1 VPVPGDRRLSEKVAI
16 VTGAASGIGRA
27 VALRFAAEGATV
39 GCFDIAEDGAAKTA
53 AAIGEAGGTATAF
66 GCDVSNESAVG
77 DAVSAAVNALG
88 SPNLLCN
95 VAGIGK
101 FAHSEELD
109 LAEWNRIL
117 AVNLTGTFLM
127 CRAVL
132 PNLLEHGGAII
143 NTASTAGLAAQP
155 YSAAYCAS
163 KGGVALLTRS
173 LAWEYVKRGV
183 RVNAVAPGGIETP
196 IMASFG
202 MPERV
207 EPELMGKIT
216 SPMGFGQ
223 PEDVA
228 ALFAYLASDEA
239 RYVTGSI
246 MTIDGGMTS

>member
-1 VPVPGDRRLSEKVAI
+1 MPVPDAPRLTDKVAI

-27 VALRFAAEGATV
+27 VALRFGAEGAKV

-53 AAIGEAGGTATAF
+53 AAIGEAGGVAVAF
-66 GCDVSNESAVG
+66 GCDVSNETAVI
-77 DAVSAAVNALG
+77 DAVSAAANGLG
-88 SPNLLCN
+88 SPDVLCN
-95 VAGIGK
+95 VAGIGT
-101 FAHSEELD
+101 FAHTEELE

-127 CRAVL
+127 CKAVL
-132 PNLLEHGGAII
+132 PHLLERGGAII

-163 KGGVALLTRS
+163 KGGVVLFTRS

-196 IMASFG
+196 IMAGFVI
-202 MPERV
+202 PDDADPV
-207 EPELMGKIT
+207 LMAKIT
-216 SPMGFGQ
+216 PPVGFGQ

-239 RYVTGSI
+239 KYVNGSI
-246 MTIDGGMTS
+246 MTIDGGLTS

>member
-1 VPVPGDRRLSEKVAI
+1 VPVPSDRRLSDKVAI

-27 VALRFAAEGATV
+27 VALRFAAEGAKV
-39 GCFDIAEDGAAKTA
+39 ACFDVAEEGAAKTA
-53 AAIGEAGGTATAF
+53 AAIGEGGGTAVAF
-66 GCDVSNESAVG
+66 RCDVSNETEVA
-77 DAVSAAVNALG
+77 DAVSAAATALG

-95 VAGIGK
+95 VAGIGT
-101 FAHSEELD
+101 FAYSEELD
-109 LAEWNRIL
+109 LAEWNRVL

-132 PNLLEHGGAII
+132 PHLLEHGGAII
-143 NTASTAGLAAQP
+143 NTGSTAGLAAQP

-196 IMASFG
+196 IHASFVIPDG
-202 MPERV
+202 ADPT
-207 EPELMGKIT
+207 LMAKIT
-216 SPMGFGQ
+216 PPVGFGQ

-246 MTIDGGMTS
+246 MTIDGGITS

>member
-1 VPVPGDRRLSEKVAI
+1 MDLSNARRLNDKVAI

-27 VALRFAAEGATV
+27 VALRFGAEGAKV
-39 GCFDIAEDGAAKTA
+39 ACLDVAPDGAAKTA
-53 AAIGEAGGTATAF
+53 AAIGEDGGTAVAF
-66 GCDVSNESAVG
+66 ACDVSNETAVA
-77 DAVSAAVNALG
+77 DTVSAASSALG
-88 SPNLLCN
+88 SPDLLCN

-109 LAEWNRIL
+109 LGEWNRIL

-132 PNLLEHGGAII
+132 AHMLEHGGAII

-196 IMASFG
+196 IMASFT
-202 MPERV
+202 MPDRP

-246 MTIDGGMTS
+246 MTIDGGITA